1 MERRPLGTSGID
13 VSVVSLGSWR
23 TYERIPREQALEV
36 MRAAMELGID
46 FLDDARYDDETG
58 TAPIPTGYS
67 EVVFGE
73 LFRAAGWRRDDVTV
87 ANKLWF
93 EFWPE
98 QTFEQELD
106 ASLGRMGLDHVDLI
120 YATWPPEELGA
131 EEIVEGVGGLIAS
144 GRARAWGIVNWPPA
158 LLLEATRVAAER
170 GVPPP
175 CCAQLPYNVVSR
187 SWVEGRDEAAALAEA
202 GASVVASAVLAGG
215 ALTGKYDDPGASGRM
230 AEKLADPSVR
240 DALEAG
246 RRVRRAGRATRHLA
260 GGARDRLRA
269 GRRPR
274 RQCPVRRDERRAGP
288 RQRPRAPGE
297 RGRRRRAPQAL
308 VLLVVAL
315 APVRAAALGEL
326 PAGRLLLLLLDRDL
340 DRFRHRAL
348 LSDPRLVAS
357 LAASR
362 LQAAVLG
369 PVDNR
374 RGRI

>member
-120 YATWPPEELGA
+120 YATLPPDRLGA
-131 EEIVEGVGGLIAS
+131 EDIVEGVGGLIAS

-158 LLLEATRVAAER
+158 LLLEVTRVAAER
-170 GVPPP
+170 GMPPP

-187 SWVEGRDEAAALAEA
+187 AWVEGRDEAAALAES

-240 DALEAG
+240 DALDAG
-246 RRVRRAGRATRHLA
+246 RRVRELAERHGTSPA
-260 GGARDRLRA
+260 
-269 GRRPR
+269 
-274 RQCPVRRDERRAGP
+274 
-288 RQRPRAPGE
+288 
-297 RGRRRRAPQAL
+297 
-308 VLLVVAL
+308 AL
-315 APVRAAALGEL
+315 AIAFALEGDRVASVLFGATSAEQVRDNA
-326 PAGRLLLLLLDRDL
+326 
-340 DRFRHRAL
+340 RAL
-348 LSDPRLVAS
+348 QVSADAVAELRRL
-357 LAASR
+357 
-362 LQAAVLG
+362 
-369 PVDNR
+369 
-374 RGRI
+374 

>member
-106 ASLGRMGLDHVDLI
+106 ASLGRMALDHVDLI

-215 ALTGKYDDPGASGRM
+215 ALTGKYDDLGASGRM

-246 RRVRRAGRATRHLA
+246 RRVRELAERHGISPA
-260 GGARDRLRA
+260 
-269 GRRPR
+269 
-274 RQCPVRRDERRAGP
+274 
-288 RQRPRAPGE
+288 
-297 RGRRRRAPQAL
+297 
-308 VLLVVAL
+308 AL
-315 APVRAAALGEL
+315 AIAFALEGDRVASVLFGATSAEQVRDNA
-326 PAGRLLLLLLDRDL
+326 
-340 DRFRHRAL
+340 RAL
-348 LSDPRLVAS
+348 QVSADAVAELRRL
-357 LAASR
+357 
-362 LQAAVLG
+362 
-369 PVDNR
+369 
-374 RGRI
+374 

>member
-120 YATWPPEELGA
+120 YATLPPDGLGA

-158 LLLEATRVAAER
+158 RLLEATRVAAER

-187 SWVEGRDEAAALAEA
+187 AWVEGRDEAAALAES

-240 DALEAG
+240 DALDAG
-246 RRVRRAGRATRHLA
+246 RRVRELAERHGTSPA
-260 GGARDRLRA
+260 
-269 GRRPR
+269 
-274 RQCPVRRDERRAGP
+274 
-288 RQRPRAPGE
+288 
-297 RGRRRRAPQAL
+297 
-308 VLLVVAL
+308 AL
-315 APVRAAALGEL
+315 AIAFALEGDRVASVLFGATSAEQVRDNA
-326 PAGRLLLLLLDRDL
+326 
-340 DRFRHRAL
+340 RAL
-348 LSDPRLVAS
+348 QVSADAVAELRRL
-357 LAASR
+357 
-362 LQAAVLG
+362 
-369 PVDNR
+369 
-374 RGRI
+374 

>member
-46 FLDDARYDDETG
+46 FLDDARYNDETG

-120 YATWPPEELGA
+120 YATWPPDELGA
-131 EEIVEGVGGLIAS
+131 EKIVEGVGGLIAS

-170 GVPPP
+170 GGPPP

-187 SWVEGRDEAAALAEA
+187 AWVEGRDEAAALAES

-230 AEKLADPSVR
+230 AEKLVDPSVR

-246 RRVRRAGRATRHLA
+246 RRVRELAERHGTSPA
-260 GGARDRLRA
+260 
-269 GRRPR
+269 
-274 RQCPVRRDERRAGP
+274 
-288 RQRPRAPGE
+288 
-297 RGRRRRAPQAL
+297 
-308 VLLVVAL
+308 AL
-315 APVRAAALGEL
+315 AIAFALEGDRVASALFGATSAEQVRDNA
-326 PAGRLLLLLLDRDL
+326 
-340 DRFRHRAL
+340 RAL
-348 LSDPRLVAS
+348 QVSADAVAELRRL
-357 LAASR
+357 
-362 LQAAVLG
+362 
-369 PVDNR
+369 
-374 RGRI
+374 

>member
-120 YATWPPEELGA
+120 YATLPPDRLGA

-158 LLLEATRVAAER
+158 LLLEVTRVAAER
-170 GVPPP
+170 GMPSA

-187 SWVEGRDEAAALAEA
+187 AWVEGRDEAAALAES
-202 GASVVASAVLAGG
+202 GVSVVASAVLAGG

-240 DALEAG
+240 DALDAG
-246 RRVRRAGRATRHLA
+246 RRVRELAERHGTSPA
-260 GGARDRLRA
+260 
-269 GRRPR
+269 
-274 RQCPVRRDERRAGP
+274 
-288 RQRPRAPGE
+288 
-297 RGRRRRAPQAL
+297 
-308 VLLVVAL
+308 AL
-315 APVRAAALGEL
+315 AIAFALEGDRVASVLFGATSAEQVRDNA
-326 PAGRLLLLLLDRDL
+326 
-340 DRFRHRAL
+340 RAL
-348 LSDPRLVAS
+348 QVSADAVAELRRL
-357 LAASR
+357 
-362 LQAAVLG
+362 
-369 PVDNR
+369 
-374 RGRI
+374 

>member
-120 YATWPPEELGA
+120 YATLPPDRLGA

-187 SWVEGRDEAAALAEA
+187 AWVEGRDEAAALAES

-240 DALEAG
+240 DALDAG
-246 RRVRRAGRATRHLA
+246 RRVRELAERHGTSPA
-260 GGARDRLRA
+260 
-269 GRRPR
+269 
-274 RQCPVRRDERRAGP
+274 
-288 RQRPRAPGE
+288 
-297 RGRRRRAPQAL
+297 
-308 VLLVVAL
+308 AL
-315 APVRAAALGEL
+315 AIAFALEGDRVASVLFGATSAEQVRDNVRALQVSADAVAEL
-326 PAGRLLLLLLDRDL
+326 RRL
-340 DRFRHRAL
+340 
-348 LSDPRLVAS
+348 
-357 LAASR
+357 
-362 LQAAVLG
+362 
-369 PVDNR
+369 
-374 RGRI
+374 

>member
-246 RRVRRAGRATRHLA
+246 RRVRELAERHGISPA
-260 GGARDRLRA
+260 
-269 GRRPR
+269 
-274 RQCPVRRDERRAGP
+274 
-288 RQRPRAPGE
+288 
-297 RGRRRRAPQAL
+297 
-308 VLLVVAL
+308 AL
-315 APVRAAALGEL
+315 AIAFALEGDRVASVLFGATSAEQVRDNA
-326 PAGRLLLLLLDRDL
+326 
-340 DRFRHRAL
+340 RAL
-348 LSDPRLVAS
+348 QVSADAVAELRRL
-357 LAASR
+357 
-362 LQAAVLG
+362 
-369 PVDNR
+369 
-374 RGRI
+374 

>member
-120 YATWPPEELGA
+120 YATRPPDELGA

-187 SWVEGRDEAAALAEA
+187 AWVEGRDEAAALAES

-240 DALEAG
+240 DALDAG
-246 RRVRRAGRATRHLA
+246 RRVRELAERHGTSPA
-260 GGARDRLRA
+260 
-269 GRRPR
+269 
-274 RQCPVRRDERRAGP
+274 
-288 RQRPRAPGE
+288 
-297 RGRRRRAPQAL
+297 
-308 VLLVVAL
+308 AL
-315 APVRAAALGEL
+315 AIAFALEGDRVASVLFGATSAEQVRDNA
-326 PAGRLLLLLLDRDL
+326 
-340 DRFRHRAL
+340 RAL
-348 LSDPRLVAS
+348 QVSADAVAELRRL
-357 LAASR
+357 
-362 LQAAVLG
+362 
-369 PVDNR
+369 
-374 RGRI
+374 

>member
-120 YATWPPEELGA
+120 YATLPPDRLGA

-187 SWVEGRDEAAALAEA
+187 AWVEGRDEASALAES

-240 DALEAG
+240 EALEAG
-246 RRVRRAGRATRHLA
+246 RRVRELAERHSISPA
-260 GGARDRLRA
+260 
-269 GRRPR
+269 
-274 RQCPVRRDERRAGP
+274 
-288 RQRPRAPGE
+288 
-297 RGRRRRAPQAL
+297 
-308 VLLVVAL
+308 AL
-315 APVRAAALGEL
+315 AIAFALEGDRVASVLFGATSAEQVRDNA
-326 PAGRLLLLLLDRDL
+326 
-340 DRFRHRAL
+340 RAL
-348 LSDPRLVAS
+348 QVSADAVAELRRL
-357 LAASR
+357 
-362 LQAAVLG
+362 
-369 PVDNR
+369 
-374 RGRI
+374 

>member
-46 FLDDARYDDETG
+46 FLDDARYNDETG

-120 YATWPPEELGA
+120 YATLPPDRLGA

-187 SWVEGRDEAAALAEA
+187 AWVEGRDEAAALAES

-240 DALEAG
+240 GALQAG
-246 RRVRRAGRATRHLA
+246 RRVRELAERHGTSPA
-260 GGARDRLRA
+260 
-269 GRRPR
+269 
-274 RQCPVRRDERRAGP
+274 
-288 RQRPRAPGE
+288 
-297 RGRRRRAPQAL
+297 
-308 VLLVVAL
+308 AL
-315 APVRAAALGEL
+315 AIAFALEGDRVASVLFGATSAEQVRDNA
-326 PAGRLLLLLLDRDL
+326 
-340 DRFRHRAL
+340 RAL
-348 LSDPRLVAS
+348 QVSADAVAELRRL
-357 LAASR
+357 
-362 LQAAVLG
+362 
-369 PVDNR
+369 
-374 RGRI
+374 

>member
-120 YATWPPEELGA
+120 YATLPPDRLGA

-187 SWVEGRDEAAALAEA
+187 AWVEGRDEAAALAES

-215 ALTGKYDDPGASGRM
+215 ALTGKYDDLGASGRM

-246 RRVRRAGRATRHLA
+246 RRVRELAERHGISPA
-260 GGARDRLRA
+260 
-269 GRRPR
+269 
-274 RQCPVRRDERRAGP
+274 
-288 RQRPRAPGE
+288 
-297 RGRRRRAPQAL
+297 
-308 VLLVVAL
+308 AL
-315 APVRAAALGEL
+315 AIAFALEGDRVASVLFGATSAEQVRDNA
-326 PAGRLLLLLLDRDL
+326 
-340 DRFRHRAL
+340 RAL
-348 LSDPRLVAS
+348 QVSADAVAELRRL
-357 LAASR
+357 
-362 LQAAVLG
+362 
-369 PVDNR
+369 
-374 RGRI
+374 

>member
-46 FLDDARYDDETG
+46 FLDDARYNDETG

-215 ALTGKYDDPGASGRM
+215 ALTGKYDDLGASGRM

-246 RRVRRAGRATRHLA
+246 RRVRELAERHGISPA
-260 GGARDRLRA
+260 
-269 GRRPR
+269 
-274 RQCPVRRDERRAGP
+274 
-288 RQRPRAPGE
+288 
-297 RGRRRRAPQAL
+297 
-308 VLLVVAL
+308 AL
-315 APVRAAALGEL
+315 AIAFALEGDRVASVLFGATSAEQVRDNA
-326 PAGRLLLLLLDRDL
+326 
-340 DRFRHRAL
+340 RAL
-348 LSDPRLVAS
+348 QVSADAVAELRRL
-357 LAASR
+357 
-362 LQAAVLG
+362 
-369 PVDNR
+369 
-374 RGRI
+374 